1 MKKLN
6 DLPKDILI
14 QLVTVIEK
22 KTIEKIEKEFCNRGI
37 DISSLRTCSKC
48 RLLYDKK
55 KHTWWCFRSSD
66 SLFFSVHCCNNC
78 YKPEGFINY
87 TICNCL

>member
-22 KTIEKIEKEFCNRGI
+22 KTVEKYEKEFYNRGI
-37 DISSLRTCSKC
+37 DISSFRKC
-48 RLLYDKK
+48 DECKLSYDKK
-55 KHTWWCFRSSD
+55 KHKWRCFKHIA
-66 SLFFSVHCCNNC
+66 FFSVHCCNNC

-87 TICNCL
+87 IVCNCF